1 MKALAI
7 VLLFAVSFTSD
18 WTLEIEEEGVRV
30 FTKAVEGEPI
40 KATRAVAEFDA
51 APELILGIL
60 SDPSQSMKWM
70 DRVSLSKMVRKINEN
85 SFIVYNQISL
95 PWPMD
100 DRDLVVKVNVKREG
114 EKIIMSMKN
123 APSEYPQQAGMIR
136 MPKYIGTWILEPLP
150 DGRTLAT
157 SESFSTIGGSIPDWL
172 LGGAVESA
180 KETMVNLRAYL
191 G

>member
-1 MKALAI
+1 MKGLVI
-7 VLLFAVSFTSD
+7 VLLFAVSFASD
-18 WTLEIEEEGVRV
+18 WTLEIEEQGVRV

-40 KATRAVAEFDA
+40 KATRAIADFDA
-51 APELILGIL
+51 DPERLLEIL

-100 DRDLVVKVNVKREG
+100 DRDLVVKVDVKREG

-123 APSEYPQQAGMIR
+123 APSEYPQQEGIIR
-136 MPKYIGTWILEPLP
+136 MPKYTGTWVLEPLP
-150 DGRTLAT
+150 GGRSLVT
-157 SESFSTIGGSIPDWL
+157 SESFSTVGGSIPNWL

-180 KETMVNLRAYL
+180 KETMVNLREYL
-191 G
+191 D